1 MVENNRTHTTSSR
14 VWPKNLKSFNYTLG
28 VGDNLVLTLLRE
40 EKTLGR
46 IAPDDDESNQDL
58 IMESQNEVVLQTKG
72 RIGSDGSVLLLEVG
86 RLDANGKTLN
96 ELQSEVR
103 NILIRNGESPRFQLE
118 ISDFKS
124 QKAYFTINAT
134 SQIIFK

>member
-14 VWPKNLKSFNYTLG
+14 VWPKNLNSFNYTLG

-103 NILIRNGESPRFQLE
+103 NRLIRNGESPRFQLE
-118 ISDFKS
+118 LSEFKS
-124 QKAYFTINAT
+124 Q
-134 SQIIFK
+134 